1 MPAGGPPHPAH
12 PDRVLAPGALHGQ
25 RAQSL
30 AARRDLRSGVG
41 IRLRPVLN
49 ITRRVCQVPAT
60 QAQAGRR
67 CARDPD
73 RAWRRLCHER
83 AMSFRL
89 RVTLLTATAVAVAA
103 IGAAVAMYFVVQNQ
117 LIEQVDGNLALAAQ
131 NAARG
136 GPGPGER
143 RFGPPSGFMTGR
155 SDIYAQIIST
165 SGTVIR
171 TDFGTP
177 QNSLVTSDV
186 KEVAA
191 GSQPAFKATAQ
202 AQDVRLR
209 VLVVPIQSGGA
220 IEVVQELD
228 VVDGALAETRVR
240 LAEFAGAAILLAA
253 TLGFLIGRA
262 VLAPV
267 KRLTTTVEEVTRTRD
282 LSRRV
287 AAHGRDELSR
297 LGTSFD
303 AMLGQLETSLRSQRQ
318 LVSDAG
324 HELRTPLTSLRTNL
338 ELLERGQPS
347 DPGER
352 QLLLGDL
359 VRQMERL
366 TALVGDLIE
375 VARDEEAPMPFEEL
389 RLDEVVH
396 EVVDDVSFRYPK
408 VQFVVTATPSTVRGV
423 KVRVARAI
431 TNLLDNAAKYSPT
444 GAIVEITVAGGEVA
458 VRDHGPGVA
467 AEAASRVFDRFWRSN
482 DVRQPPG
489 SGLGLATVKDVA
501 ESHGGSV
508 VLETPS
514 DGGARFRLRL
524 GSA

>member
-1 MPAGGPPHPAH
+1 
-12 PDRVLAPGALHGQ
+12 
-25 RAQSL
+25 
-30 AARRDLRSGVG
+30 
-41 IRLRPVLN
+41 
-49 ITRRVCQVPAT
+49 
-60 QAQAGRR
+60 
-67 CARDPD
+67 
-73 RAWRRLCHER
+73 
-83 AMSFRL
+83 MSFRL
-89 RVTLLTATAVAVAA
+89 RIALLTAAAVAVAA
-103 IGAAVAMYFVVQNQ
+103 IGASVAMYVVVQDQ
-117 LIEQVDGNLALAAQ
+117 LLKQVDDTLSKTALVGGPG
-131 NAARG
+131 RG
-136 GPGPGER
+136 GPFGDRGPQLV
-143 RFGPPSGFMTGR
+143 TGR
-155 SDIYAQIIST
+155 QDVFGQIVDAN
-165 SGTVIR
+165 GTIVQA
-171 TDFGTP
+171 DLGVAVP
-177 QNSLVTSDV
+177 ALVTQDV
-186 KEVAA
+186 KDVAA
-191 GSQPAFKATAQ
+191 GKRDGFLATAVSQ
-202 AQDVRLR
+202 EYRVR
-209 VLVVPIQSGGA
+209 VLVRPISNSRA
-220 IEVVQELD
+220 LEVAKSLED
-228 VVDGALAETRVR
+228 IDGALAQTRVT
-240 LAEFAGAAILLAA
+240 LAEFALGAIVLAA
-253 TLGFLIGRA
+253 ALGLLIARTA
-262 VLAPV
+262 LAPV
-267 KRLTTTVEEVTRTRD
+267 KRLTATVEEVTRTRD

-467 AEAASRVFDRFWRSN
+467 AEDASRVFDRFWRSN
-482 DVRQPPG
+482 DVRQTPG
-489 SGLGLATVKDVA
+489 SGLGLAIVKDVA

>member
-1 MPAGGPPHPAH
+1 
-12 PDRVLAPGALHGQ
+12 
-25 RAQSL
+25 
-30 AARRDLRSGVG
+30 
-41 IRLRPVLN
+41 
-49 ITRRVCQVPAT
+49 
-60 QAQAGRR
+60 
-67 CARDPD
+67 
-73 RAWRRLCHER
+73 
-83 AMSFRL
+83 MSFRL
-89 RVTLLTATAVAVAA
+89 RIALLTAAAVAVAA
-103 IGAAVAMYFVVQNQ
+103 IGASVAMYVVVQDQ
-117 LIEQVDGNLALAAQ
+117 LLKQVDDTLSKTALVGGPG
-131 NAARG
+131 RG
-136 GPGPGER
+136 GPFGDRGPQLV
-143 RFGPPSGFMTGR
+143 TGR
-155 SDIYAQIIST
+155 QDVFGQIVDAN
-165 SGTVIR
+165 GTIVQA
-171 TDFGTP
+171 DLGVAVP
-177 QNSLVTSDV
+177 ALVTQDV
-186 KEVAA
+186 KDVAA
-191 GSQPAFKATAQ
+191 GKRDGFLATAVSQ
-202 AQDVRLR
+202 EYRVR
-209 VLVVPIQSGGA
+209 VLVRPISNSRA
-220 IEVVQELD
+220 LEVAKSLED
-228 VVDGALAETRVR
+228 IDGALAQTRVT
-240 LAEFAGAAILLAA
+240 LAEFALGAIVLAA
-253 TLGFLIGRA
+253 ALGLLIARTA
-262 VLAPV
+262 LAPV
-267 KRLTTTVEEVTRTRD
+267 KRLTATVEEVTRTRD

-324 HELRTPLTSLRTNL
+324 HELRSPLTSLRTNL

-467 AEAASRVFDRFWRSN
+467 AEDASRVFDRFWRSN
-482 DVRQPPG
+482 DVRQTPG
-489 SGLGLATVKDVA
+489 SGLGLAIVKDVA

>member
-41 IRLRPVLN
+41 IRLRSGLELA
-49 ITRRVCQVPAT
+49 RRVCRIPAT
-60 QAQAGRR
+60 KARAGRR
-67 CARDPD
+67 RARDPD
-73 RAWRRLCHER
+73 RAWRRLRDEGS
-83 AMSFRL
+83 MSFRL
-89 RVTLLTATAVAVAA
+89 RVTFLIPAAVAVTA
-103 IGAAVAMYFVVQNQ
+103 IGASLPMYFVVQNQ

-155 SDIYAQIIST
+155 PDIYAQIIST

-318 LVSDAG
+318 LVADAS

-338 ELLERGQPS
+338 ELLERGQPT
-347 DPGER
+347 DEDDR
-352 QLLLGDL
+352 TQLLHDL
-359 VRQMERL
+359 VAQMERL
-366 TALVGDLIE
+366 STLVADLIDL
-375 VARDEEAPMPFEEL
+375 ARDEEAPLPIEDV
-389 RLDEVVH
+389 RLDEIAAEAADAVR
-396 EVVDDVSFRYPK
+396 FRYPK
-408 VQFVVTATPSTVRGV
+408 ARVVVEATESSVRGV
-423 KVRVARAI
+423 RSRILRAV
-431 TNLLDNAAKYSPT
+431 TNLVDNAAKWSP
-444 GAIVEITVAGGEVA
+444 AG
-458 VRDHGPGVA
+458 
-467 AEAASRVFDRFWRSN
+467 
-482 DVRQPPG
+482 
-489 SGLGLATVKDVA
+489 ATVEV
-501 ESHGGSV
+501 S
-508 VLETPS
+508 
-514 DGGARFRLRL
+514 
-524 GSA
+524 